1 MTEARQGI
9 VSRAVAAVRDGV
21 SDLGSGFA
29 ALLASIVNG
38 IMGLVPIVLLGC
50 QGGEV
55 ASTMPDP
62 PVQTVTQQAPA
73 DGGVVSDGGPRPLG
87 SFTITFYYVIGED
100 EVGPKKLPV
109 VALAK
114 PVPANDNQL
123 GQVGMTADGSAA
135 APTADADDGAGS
147 AHAGSGADG
156 RRGSIDGDLAAIAPP
171 DNVTLFTDECH
182 AIADVAPAFASELK
196 IQGTGKLRD
205 GRVLNISG
213 NCRCE
218 TSPCYSVTANQW
230 GTSGTGRPLQPFRTV
245 AVDPKVVKLGT
256 LLYVP
261 LLEGRTMPG
270 RSPWGGYV
278 HDGCVVADD
287 TGGGID
293 GNQLD
298 LFVGRKAYFL
308 GLSGSEGSHSWAR
321 HVPVYDGSGI
331 CTRKGREVGRKAGAI

>member
-1 MTEARQGI
+1 M
-9 VSRAVAAVRDGV
+9 RAGV
-21 SDLGSGFA
+21 SGLGSGFA

-38 IMGLVPIVLLGC
+38 IRGLVPIVVLGC

-73 DGGVVSDGGPRPLG
+73 DGGVESDGGPRPLG

-100 EVGPKKLPV
+100 EVGPKKLPG

-123 GQVGMTADGSAA
+123 GMAADGAA
-135 APTADADDGAGS
+135 PDPAPTADP
-147 AHAGSGADG
+147 
-156 RRGSIDGDLAAIAPP
+156 DGDLAAITPP

-182 AIADVAPAFASELK
+182 PIADVAPAFASELK

-230 GTSGTGRPLQPFRTV
+230 GTAGTGRPLQPFRTV

-270 RSPWGGYV
+270 RAPWGGYV

-321 HVPVYDGSGI
+321 HVPVFDGSGI
-331 CTRKGREVGRKAGAI
+331 CTRKGREVGRKAAAI

>member
-1 MTEARQGI
+1 MTIERAGLG
-9 VSRAVAAVRDGV
+9 SRAVATVREGL
-21 SDLGSGFA
+21 SDLGSRLA
-29 ALLASIVNG
+29 ALVASIVNG
-38 IMGLVPIVLLGC
+38 IKGLVPVVLLGC

-62 PVQTVTQQAPA
+62 PVPAAVEVVAAPRDA
-73 DGGVVSDGGPRPLG
+73 GATPDGGPRSLG

-100 EVGPKKLPV
+100 EVTPKKAPV
-109 VALAK
+109 AVAVAK
-114 PVPANDNQL
+114 AAPANDNQL
-123 GQVGMTADGSAA
+123 GMAPVAPGESATVVEPGLDG
-135 APTADADDGAGS
+135 
-147 AHAGSGADG
+147 
-156 RRGSIDGDLAAIAPP
+156 DGDLAAIAPP
-171 DNVTLFTDECH
+171 DKVTLYTDECH
-182 AIADVAPAFASELK
+182 TIADVSPEFASELTL
-196 IQGTGKLRD
+196 QGTGKLHD

-213 NCRCE
+213 HCRCGH
-218 TSPCYSVTANQW
+218 SPCFNVTANQW

-245 AVDPKVVKLGT
+245 AVDPKVIKLGT

-270 RSPWGGYV
+270 RTPWGGYV

-321 HVPVYDGSGI
+321 HVPVFDGTGI
-331 CTRKGREVGRKAGAI
+331 CTRKGREVGRKAASI